1 MSATLKKSFGPAK
14 SRQLREA
21 SVERDTDQFYTK
33 ETVSK
38 MCTETL
44 MTFLPLEDVS
54 MIVEPSCGTGSFVK
68 AISKLLPNVSVA
80 TIDIDANTAP
90 NAEHINFLEW
100 TFIGFGTEN
109 KLVVTLGNPPFGK
122 NSSLAVKFFNAAAKY
137 SDVIAFILPLTFS
150 KPSIANRLD
159 NHFHLIHFEE
169 LQKDSFIYRGK
180 SKNVSCGFYIYVSC
194 DAYDK
199 TTYPPESWSFPTRKR
214 DKMEP
219 GASESEIVSFVST
232 LEETTC
238 LIQRV
243 GTNAG
248 KVFFDK
254 KDIEG
259 KLSSRN
265 FYKVHLTIKEP
276 SKRHLLAKMDFT
288 KSKDKKNVSGM
299 PSLSKPEVV
308 KLIHSYLI

>member
-1 MSATLKKSFGPAK
+1 MVGKKSFGPAK
-14 SRQLREA
+14 SRELREA
-21 SVERDTDQFYTK
+21 SIERDTDQFYTK
-33 ETVSK
+33 GSIAKT
-38 MCTETL
+38 CTEILT
-44 MTFLPLEDVS
+44 TFLPLEDVS
-54 MIVEPSCGTGSFVK
+54 MLVEPSCGTGSFVK
-68 AISKLLPNVSVA
+68 AAEKFFPNIPIA
-80 TIDIDANTAP
+80 TIDIDTKAAP
-90 NAEHINFLEW
+90 NAEHVNFLDW

-122 NSSLAVKFFNAAAKY
+122 NSSLAVKFFNSAAKY

-159 NHFHLIHFEE
+159 KHFHLVHFEE
-169 LQKDSFIYRGK
+169 LPKDSFIYRGK
-180 SKNVSCGFYIYVSC
+180 SKNVSCGFYIYISC

-199 TTYPPESWSFPTRKR
+199 IKNCPDSWSFPTSKR
-214 DKMEP
+214 EKIEP
-219 GASESEIVSFVST
+219 GASESDIVSFVST

-248 KVFFDK
+248 KVFFNK
-254 KDIEG
+254 TDIEN

-265 FYKVHLTIKEP
+265 FYKVHLNLEQ
-276 SKRHLLAKMDFT
+276 SKRNLLAKMDFT

-308 KLIHSYLI
+308 KLIHSYFG

>member
-1 MSATLKKSFGPAK
+1 MKSFGPAK
-14 SRQLREA
+14 SRQLRES

-33 ETVSK
+33 ESVAK
-38 MCTETL
+38 MCVETL
-44 MTFLPLEDVS
+44 STFVPIGDVA
-54 MIVEPSCGTGSFVK
+54 MLVEPSCGTGSFVK
-68 AISKLLPNVSVA
+68 AAEKIFDLPIA
-80 TIDIDANTAP
+80 TIDIDETAAP
-90 NAEHINFLEW
+90 NAEHINFLDW
-100 TFIGFGTEN
+100 TFIGFGTHG

-122 NSSLAVKFFNAAAKY
+122 NSSLAVKFFNSAAKY

-150 KPSIANRLD
+150 KPSIVNRLD
-159 NHFHLIHFEE
+159 KHFHLVHFEE
-169 LQKDSFIYRGK
+169 LPKDSFIYKGK
-180 SKNVSCGFYIYVSC
+180 AKNVSCGFYIYVSC

-199 TTYPPESWSFPTRKR
+199 ITNVPETWKVVKKNSLREKI
-214 DKMEP
+214 EP
-219 GASESEIVSFVST
+219 GASESDIVSFVST

-248 KVFFDK
+248 KLFLDK
-254 KDIEG
+254 KDIEN

-265 FYKVHLTIKEP
+265 FYKVHLNLHE
-276 SKRHLLAKMDFT
+276 SKRKKLLKMDLT

-308 KLIHSYLI
+308 KLIHEYFG